1 MTEEG
6 VFEDKVLI
14 FFLWD
19 KENVGWILRVGKR
32 MEDGGRRRK
41 QFFWRLIKGNEDWYA

>member
-19 KENVGWILRVGKR
+19 KENVGWILRVGLIWEK
-32 MEDGGRRRK
+32 DGRWK
-41 QFFWRLIKGNEDWYA
+41 KKEETVFLEID